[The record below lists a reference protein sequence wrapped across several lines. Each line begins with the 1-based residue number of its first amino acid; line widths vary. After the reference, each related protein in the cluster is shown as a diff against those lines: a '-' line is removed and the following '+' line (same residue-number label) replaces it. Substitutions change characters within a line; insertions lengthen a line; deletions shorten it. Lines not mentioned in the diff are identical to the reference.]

1 MKIFFNAHLCP
12 CFLAIM
18 YNVGLSTALLSV
30 MLVVSHNLCVRQI
43 LINNYGQYHFVNLLS
58 PIPAALE
65 IIARGPSR
73 VSSECVIML
82 GQNILNYGSQ

>member
-1 MKIFFNAHLCP
+1 
-12 CFLAIM
+12 M
-18 YNVGLSTALLSV
+18 YNVGLSTALSI

-65 IIARGPSR
+65 IIAVCWPR
-73 VSSECVIML
+73 VRLVFRLKVS
-82 GQNILNYGSQ
+82 